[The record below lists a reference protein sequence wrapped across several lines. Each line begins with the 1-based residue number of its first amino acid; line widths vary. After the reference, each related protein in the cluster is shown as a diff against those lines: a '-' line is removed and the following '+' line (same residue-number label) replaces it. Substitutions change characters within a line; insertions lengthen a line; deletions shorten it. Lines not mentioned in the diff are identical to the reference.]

1 MTSTILAF
9 SGAISSGKTTLSQ
22 EIASK
27 LDWKKTS
34 FGDYVRSIAK
44 QKGVEQSRENLQ
56 QLGEKEIEFDCKKF
70 CNNVLSLVNWKKG
83 ENLIIDGIRHKE
95 VLDNLKTVTSPSDV
109 YLIYIDLDLK
119 NRDQRSQ
126 NSESELKKYDSHSTE
141 KQVVYILPKIAD
153 LVIDGNKKIEE
164 IVSEILEWI
173 NSKQNLFK

>member
-9 SGAISSGKTTLSQ
+9 SGAINSGKTTISQ

-34 FGDYVRSIAK
+34 FGDYIRSIAK
-44 QKGVEQSRENLQ
+44 QRGVEQSRENLQ
-56 QLGEKEIEFDCKKF
+56 QLGEKEIEFDCKNF
-70 CNNVLSLVNWKKG
+70 CNSVLSLVNWEKG

-119 NRDQRSQ
+119 NREQRSQ

-141 KQVVYILPKIAD
+141 KQVVYTLPKIAD

-164 IVSEILEWI
+164 IVSEVLEWV
-173 NSKQNLFK
+173 NSKQ